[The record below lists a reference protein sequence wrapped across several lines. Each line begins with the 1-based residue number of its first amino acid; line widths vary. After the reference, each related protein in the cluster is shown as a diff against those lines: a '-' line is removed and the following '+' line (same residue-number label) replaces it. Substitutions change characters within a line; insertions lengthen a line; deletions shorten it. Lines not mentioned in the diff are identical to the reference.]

1 MSTGGTGGGPGGG
14 GRGGGPGG
22 GRGGGPGGG
31 PGGGRGRGGGPG
43 GGRGRGGRGGRDGRA
58 EGPEQVVQI
67 RRCSCVVKGGRRFSF
82 SALVVVGDKN
92 GRVGWGYGK
101 ATEVPVAVEKAV
113 KNADRNMINVSLLGS
128 TIPHQVMG
136 RYGAAKV
143 LLLPASP
150 GTGIIAGETVRAV
163 VDSLGVSDILTKS
176 RGSNNPINLVKATF
190 DGLKQLRTRELVAQ
204 LRGVEI
210 S

>member
-14 GRGGGPGG
+14 GR
-22 GRGGGPGGG
+22 GGG

-43 GGRGRGGRGGRDGRA
+43 GGRGRGGRGGRDSRA

-113 KNADRNMINVSLLGS
+113 KNADRNMTDVPLEGR
-128 TIPHQVMG
+128 TIPHQVVG

-163 VDSLGVSDILTKS
+163 IDSLGVADILTKS

-190 DGLKQLRTRELVAQ
+190 DGLKRLRTRETVAR
-204 LRGVEI
+204 LRGVEL

>member
-1 MSTGGTGGGPGGG
+1 VSTGGTGGGRGPGGGGRGPGGG
-14 GRGGGPGG
+14 GRGGPGG
-22 GRGGGPGGG
+22 GR
-31 PGGGRGRGGGPG
+31 GGPG
-43 GGRGRGGRGGRDGRA
+43 GGRGRGGRGGRERRA

-190 DGLKQLRTRELVAQ
+190 DGLKRLRTRELVAQ

>member
-1 MSTGGTGGGPGGG
+1 VSTGGA
-14 GRGGGPGG
+14 
-22 GRGGGPGGG
+22 GGGPGGG
-31 PGGGRGRGGGPG
+31 PGGGGGSGGGRGRGGGGPG
-43 GGRGRGGRGGRDGRA
+43 GGRGRGRGGRERRA

-113 KNADRNMINVSLLGS
+113 KNSDRNMITVPLVGK
-128 TIPHQVMG
+128 TIPHQVVG

-150 GTGIIAGETVRAV
+150 GTGIIAGETVRSV
-163 VDSLGVSDILTKS
+163 VDSLGVADILTKS

-190 DGLKQLRTRELVAQ
+190 DGLMRLRTRETVAE